1 MSGVLEGPLTSADC
15 TEEFLHFETFVTQE
29 LEEGLLDSGMSLR
42 DIPRSPWRCGPVVLA
57 GLGL

>member
-1 MSGVLEGPLTSADC
+1 MCGLLDGPLTSADC

-29 LEEGLLDSGMSLR
+29 LEEGLSDSGKSLR
-42 DIPRSPWRCGPVVLA
+42 DIPRSPWVCGPVVLA

>member
-1 MSGVLEGPLTSADC
+1 MCGLLEGPLTSTDC

-29 LEEGLLDSGMSLR
+29 PEEGLSDSGMSLR
-42 DIPRSPWRCGPVVLA
+42 DIPRSPWVCGPVVLA